1 MLFLSDNYV
10 YLFSLLAYSV
20 VVVTRPRSV
29 HLTTENQTDKDGETL
44 HHVEESFSELV
55 RPLHWE

>member
-20 VVVTRPRSV
+20 VVVTRPESV
-29 HLTTENQTDKDGETL
+29 HLTTENQTNKDGETL
-44 HHVEESFSELV
+44 HHVEESIGELV
-55 RPLHWE
+55 RP